1 MIKDVIKAR
10 AWNWRAD
17 NNRISNS
24 ITKHINNSAVRK
36 MKTITNALFS
46 FGLPVQGWVLHLS
59 YCIAWPSLLQ
69 LRPPFA
75 GGGLVHERERF
86 WMPVPQVK
94 LHEDQAV
101 HSE

>member
-24 ITKHINNSAVRK
+24 ITKRINNSAERK
-36 MKTITNALFS
+36 MKTLT
-46 FGLPVQGWVLHLS
+46 FGLPGQGWVLHLP
-59 YCIAWPSLLQ
+59 YCKACPSLPQ

-86 WMPVPQVK
+86 WIPVPQVK
-94 LHEDQAV
+94 LQEDQAV